1 MHRKRFIR
9 LGLVQMGLSLVGLCI
24 GLGAVSLGVHEMLG
38 SFYRVFFVL
47 TVACFMLGQL
57 LYCTAFLASN
67 MNKQTAEARRRAKL
81 LYVGM
86 SVFSMLATITCAVC
100 SLVGFFRGKEMEYQI
115 VGNRG
120 TGRDFDTFLKELLLP
135 LSSLAAT
142 FGRGKVQTLKGE
154 NPARWYA
161 DIKTML
167 NIQNKGLTLNVEGVN
182 PANNKAIAEVVNRA
196 LCQVTTSLPPLN
208 PSLLPTFLPA
218 QPTPE
223 INPWEMYIKL
233 KNVQARIKSR
243 WTGWRPGKDYKGICV
258 RVEYTHD
265 SYPGQFSAEGHVPTQ
280 WRRAN
285 VVPLPKTNPP
295 VLSELRPVSLTPIL
309 AKVCESFVSAWTLND
324 IKHKID
330 KSQFGCVAGK
340 STTHC
345 LVDIVHHLSKT
356 SDRPSTVSTLIQTDF
371 AKAFDRVDHTL
382 AVSSLLNLGLRPALA
397 RWIISFLSDRKQQ
410 RDNMWSPPRDCFGTL
425 SFLALINS
433 AAENATSNR
442 WKFVDDLNLIES
454 RQISGNSTIQHDL
467 DELNNWST
475 VHRMQL
481 HPKKCK
487 VMYLHFS
494 RTVPPLPPLKI
505 DDHPLQEVK
514 VAKLLGLHLQADL
527 RWDAHVDYMVKKGGT
542 RLFLLRKLKTFR
554 LSIEDLL
561 TIYTSYVRP
570 VCEYAVPAWHP
581 GLTQAQR
588 NQLERIQRRAV
599 RTILGKNYTNYA
611 DACLL
616 LGLETLERRRDHLCL
631 TFAKKLL
638 QSPDYRHW
646 FPPRRGDISGRTTRS
661 SNQIDRFRT
670 RTERFR
676 NSALPYMVKLL
687 NNSETAM

>member
-1 MHRKRFIR
+1 
-9 LGLVQMGLSLVGLCI
+9 
-24 GLGAVSLGVHEMLG
+24 
-38 SFYRVFFVL
+38 
-47 TVACFMLGQL
+47 
-57 LYCTAFLASN
+57 
-67 MNKQTAEARRRAKL
+67 
-81 LYVGM
+81 
-86 SVFSMLATITCAVC
+86 
-100 SLVGFFRGKEMEYQI
+100 
-115 VGNRG
+115 
-120 TGRDFDTFLKELLLP
+120 
-135 LSSLAAT
+135 
-142 FGRGKVQTLKGE
+142 
-154 NPARWYA
+154 
-161 DIKTML
+161 
-167 NIQNKGLTLNVEGVN
+167 
-182 PANNKAIAEVVNRA
+182 
-196 LCQVTTSLPPLN
+196 
-208 PSLLPTFLPA
+208 
-218 QPTPE
+218 
-223 INPWEMYIKL
+223 MYTKL
-233 KNVQARIKSR
+233 KNVQARKAAGPDGVPGRIIKEFACELSIPM
-243 WTGWRPGKDYKGICV
+243 TAILNSSV
-258 RVEYTHD
+258 
-265 SYPGQFSAEGHVPTQ
+265 AEGHVPTQ

-295 VLSELRPVSLTPIL
+295 VLNELRPVSLTPIL

-397 RWIISFLSDRKQQ
+397 RWIISFLSDRKQRVRYKDSFRNGAGQ
-410 RDNMWSPPRDCFGTL
+410 HVVSPKGL
-425 SFLALINS
+425 

-475 VHRMQL
+475 AHRMQL

-494 RTVPPLPPLKI
+494 KTVPPLPPLKI

-631 TFAKKLL
+631 TFARKLL

-661 SNQIDRFRT
+661 SNQIDCFRT

-687 NNSETAM
+687 NNSVTAM